1 MIFDIWYFSIVA
13 MILEIVVFGLG
24 LAIITAS
31 IRGYR
36 HDRERG
42 EPELSP
48 REFWLLGRGCTLL
61 AGIFLVLLTLVLASI
76 RWLTN
81 AIYSL

>member
-1 MIFDIWYFSIVA
+1 MIDIWYFLIFSL
-13 MILEIVVFGLG
+13 ILDNAVFGLG
-24 LAIITAS
+24 LAIIISS

-48 REFWLLGRGCTLL
+48 REFWLLGRGYTLL
-61 AGIFLVLLTLVLASI
+61 EGIFLVFFALWL
-76 RWLTN
+76 WLTQV
-81 AIYSL
+81 IYSS